1 MNFDTIRNMLA
12 DDLRVEPV
20 GLTRMNGRSAMA
32 KYFRYSLVQDRH
44 LVPGFVDRRPAAS
57 GARSERYGNVE
68 FDIAGIPPAAEA
80 GTVRRTECR
89 MGYENTEMTNTSM
102 KGNDVNNMYY
112 YALFYDVVDDFV
124 SRRSPYRDDHLRLAR
139 EAHRRGALLLAGA
152 LSDPVDRAL
161 LVFRVPGKTVVEDFA
176 RNDPYVINGLVTRW
190 EVRSWTVVIGNEAA
204 GTQPQAV

>member
-1 MNFDTIRNMLA
+1 
-12 DDLRVEPV
+12 
-20 GLTRMNGRSAMA
+20 
-32 KYFRYSLVQDRH
+32 
-44 LVPGFVDRRPAAS
+44 
-57 GARSERYGNVE
+57 
-68 FDIAGIPPAAEA
+68 
-80 GTVRRTECR
+80 
-89 MGYENTEMTNTSM
+89 M
-102 KGNDVNNMYY
+102 KGNDVNIMYY

-161 LVFRVPGKTVVEDFA
+161 LVFRVPEKTVVEDFV